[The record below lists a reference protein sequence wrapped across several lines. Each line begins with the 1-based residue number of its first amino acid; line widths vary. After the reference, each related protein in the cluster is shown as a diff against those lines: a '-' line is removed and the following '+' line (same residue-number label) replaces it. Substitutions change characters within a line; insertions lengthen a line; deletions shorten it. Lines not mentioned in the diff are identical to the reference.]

1 VAVATIHP
9 AVWRIRLVVPLP
21 AVDSCALAMAP
32 FTAACSWFLDNEDAS
47 DAAADSLWWVE
58 GFSTS
63 PPARTALETALA
75 QAMAAQGWPAP
86 TLSIERLPDT
96 DWVEDNL
103 RGFPPIAAGRFFVH
117 GSHFPG
123 RPPPGRVALKIDAG
137 AAFGSGDH
145 ATTRGCLLAIDG
157 LLRRRH
163 PRRALDLGCG
173 SGILA
178 MALAKAAAIPVLA
191 ADIDDVA
198 VRVARRNA
206 ARNGVAARLRVQV
219 SAGYRHRGI
228 SRRRPFDLIVANI
241 LAGPLQRLAA
251 ALAAHLAADGI
262 AVLSG
267 LLRRQ
272 EAAVLAAHRRQGL
285 SLYAR
290 LRLQGWS
297 TLVLIR
303 APATAQL
310 FFRDSQAAHA
320 AASAKM
326 STADPAARAD

>member
-1 VAVATIHP
+1 MAVAPLHP
-9 AVWRIRLVVPLP
+9 AVWRVRLVVKLP
-21 AVDSCALAMAP
+21 AVDSCVLAMAP
-32 FTAACSWFLDNEDAS
+32 YTAGCSWFLEDEDAS
-47 DAAADSLWWVE
+47 DSAADSVWCVE
-58 GFSTS
+58 GFSNS
-63 PPARTALETALA
+63 PPERTGLETALA
-75 QAMAAQGWPAP
+75 QAMAALGWPMP

-103 RGFPPIAAGRFFVH
+103 RDFPPIAAGRFFVH
-117 GSHFPG
+117 GSHFRG
-123 RPPPGRVALKIDAG
+123 RPPPGRVALEIDAG
-137 AAFGSGDH
+137 AAFGSGEH
-145 ATTRGCLLAIDG
+145 ASTRGCLLAIDG

-163 PRRALDLGCG
+163 PRRPLDLGCG

-178 MALAKAAAIPVLA
+178 MALAKVAAVTVLA
-191 ADIDDVA
+191 ADIDDIA

-206 ARNGVAARLRVQV
+206 ARNGVAARLRVEV
-219 SAGYRHRGI
+219 SAGYRHPAITG
-228 SRRRPFDLIVANI
+228 RRPFDLIVANI
-241 LAGPLQRLAA
+241 LAGPLQVQAA

-303 APATAQL
+303 GPATAHL
-310 FFRDSQAAHA
+310 FYRDSRAGHA
-320 AASAKM
+320 AAATEA